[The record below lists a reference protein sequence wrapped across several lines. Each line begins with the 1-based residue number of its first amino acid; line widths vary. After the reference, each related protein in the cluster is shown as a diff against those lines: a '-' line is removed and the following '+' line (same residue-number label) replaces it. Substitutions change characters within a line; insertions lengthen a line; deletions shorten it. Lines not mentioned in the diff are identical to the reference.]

1 MSIYKQF
8 LAQDIII
15 TPFKVNKNFSFTGS
29 AALTGSNVGIE
40 RLIGTNLTG
49 SFSIS
54 DPVTGTQDLY
64 QRLIYNSVK
73 NLYFSNF
80 ISSSIGDKADATIID
95 NGVIIEINNNQP
107 RFYNYLQS
115 TLLPER
121 YLPTGSMEQVGIISI
136 PSTLFGEQIKSK
148 TFLMSCL
155 SGSLFDDGEGRL
167 HLTSDPYVDFNYIDI
182 DYYISISGS
191 LVGNIIYSHGLA
203 IITDPGYIG
212 SFINDN
218 NVTLSFDSTYTIHET
233 QYKCTIRE
241 SEFNYS
247 YNNTL
252 LSGSFKDQVKDFVTS
267 SYFNPYITTV
277 GLYNDQQQL
286 LAVAKLAQPLPTS
299 RTVDMNIVINI
310 DR

>member
-15 TPFKVNKNFSFTGS
+15 TPFKVNKNFLFTGS
-29 AALTGSNVGIE
+29 SSLTGSNVGIE

-49 SFSIS
+49 SFNLS
-54 DPVTGTQDLY
+54 DPTTGTSNLY
-64 QRLIYNSVK
+64 QRLLYNSIK
-73 NLYFSNF
+73 TLYYSNF
-80 ISSSIGDKADATIID
+80 ISSSIGDEAVKTVVD
-95 NGVIIEINNNQP
+95 NGVILGINNIQP
-107 RFYNYLQS
+107 RFENYLQS
-115 TLLPER
+115 TLAPQR
-121 YLPTGSMEQVGIISI
+121 FFPTGSMQQVGVISI
-136 PSTLFGEQIKSK
+136 PSTLFGEAVKSK

-167 HLTSDPYVDFNYIDI
+167 YATLDPFVDFGYVNL

-191 LVGNIIYSHGLA
+191 LVGNIIYSHGLV
-203 IITDPGYIG
+203 IITDQSTISP
-212 SFINDN
+212 FITST

-247 YNNTL
+247 HNTTL
-252 LSGSFKDQVKDFVTS
+252 LSGSFNDTVKDFVTS

-286 LAVAKLAQPLPTS
+286 LAIAKLAQPIPSS
-299 RTVDMNIVINI
+299 RTTDMNIIINL